1 MRNLYQNK
9 LDEIKLTSESKYALT
24 DFLAAH
30 NCGAKRQGRK
40 RFPAIVA
47 AAAAVCILATSAA
60 AIGFGRPILEVRF
73 QNGAGYQQSMTAL
86 GQSVTQ
92 DGWTMTLTDSVMDEY
107 NIYIGIE
114 IAAPEGTVLDQ
125 QEYHFDDWDIR
136 FPGLE
141 DLGGASH
148 YEQVR
153 DSDPADNKLQFILW
167 ATYSMREEQSLNGET
182 AELCFDGLYHN
193 GAWNEETCSYE
204 RIYDFEQNWSFT
216 TEITLPE
223 NVICLTPNVPVH
235 TLDVDATI
243 TRLEVTPIGV
253 YVYITG
259 DTLKGHHDWVP
270 RNAPDGWYGCV
281 EYQEITLYLTDGTA
295 IPMTEG
301 MSGSGCS
308 GGTDPSEPGSLR
320 LARRGDTLIDMDAL
334 DYITV
339 CGVEI
344 SLRRINGHH

>member
-1 MRNLYQNK
+1 MHSNYQNE
-9 LDEIKLTSESKYALT
+9 LDQIKLTGESKAALT
-24 DFLAAH
+24 ASLTAHNRSAAH
-30 NCGAKRQGRK
+30 QRRK
-40 RFPAIVA
+40 RLPSVIA
-47 AAAAVCILATSAA
+47 AAAAVCVLATSAA
-60 AIGFGRPILEVRF
+60 AIGLAHPVLAERF
-73 QNGAGYQQSMTAL
+73 QNSSGYQQSGTAL

-107 NIYIGIE
+107 NVYIGIE

-125 QEYHFDDWDIR
+125 QEYNFDDWDIR
-136 FPGLE
+136 FPRLE
-141 DLGGASH
+141 ELGGASH
-148 YEQVR
+148 YEQVQ
-153 DSDPADNKLQFILW
+153 DSDPADNKVQFILW

-182 AELCFDGLYHN
+182 AELCFEGLYHN
-193 GAWNEETCSYE
+193 GAWNEEACAYE
-204 RIYDFEQNWSFT
+204 RIYDFDQTWSFT

-253 YVYITG
+253 YVYIEA

-270 RNAPDGWYGCV
+270 KNAPDGWYGCV

-301 MSGSGCS
+301 MNGSGCS
-308 GGTDPSEPGSLR
+308 GGTDTSEPGTLR

-334 DYITV
+334 DHITV
-339 CGVEI
+339 CGVAF
-344 SLRRINGHH
+344 SLR